1 MPIYVSLIQFT
12 EDGWSRMQTKGIPR
26 SQAVQANIE
35 SLGGVLL
42 HAYYCLGKYDVVAI
56 LDFPDHRSA
65 LKASILNSSLGH
77 MRITTMPAVTRTAW
91 RDLLRELWGAP
102 TAGHWRRGAP
112 PKSSGPGRRR
122 RKAPDGPLPGDQDRG
137 SFRPA

>member
-12 EDGWSRMQTKGIPR
+12 EKGWSTMQEKGIAR

-42 HAYYCLGKYDVVAI
+42 NAYYCLGKYDVVAI

-65 LKASILNSSLGH
+65 MKASVKNSSLGH
-77 MRITTMPAVTRTAW
+77 IRITTMPALTRTAW
-91 RDLLRELWGAP
+91 HDLLRETWGNP
-102 TAGHWRRGAP
+102 TTDHLRRGSNQKP
-112 PKSSGPGRRR
+112 SSPT
-122 RKAPDGPLPGDQDRG
+122 K
-137 SFRPA
+137 